1 MSKATEGDLAYR
13 ILQLECSLDAY
24 RRLHTEEL
32 DELERQLA
40 ELKSR
45 VLTPRRPQQMET
57 ETEVKHGMNAT
68 TDEFVNRG

>member
-1 MSKATEGDLAYR
+1 MSKAPEGDLAYR
-13 ILQLECSLDAY
+13 ILHLECSLDAY

-32 DELERQLA
+32 DELERQLE

-45 VLTPRRPQQMET
+45 VLAPRRTQEMEA

-68 TDEFVNRG
+68 SDEFLNRG